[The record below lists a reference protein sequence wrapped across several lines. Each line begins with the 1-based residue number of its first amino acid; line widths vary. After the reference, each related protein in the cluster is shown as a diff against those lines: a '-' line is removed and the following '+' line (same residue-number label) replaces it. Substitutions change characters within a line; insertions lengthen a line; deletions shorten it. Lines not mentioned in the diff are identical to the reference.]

1 MSKPKSPGTCGYC
14 GRVLGRSGM
23 TRHLT
28 SCPRRAERLADAARS
43 AKKAEGRFLHFE
55 VRDAWSG
62 EYWLHLEMP
71 ESATLEALDI
81 YLRGIWLEC
90 CGHMSQFSIGGPWG
104 GREVGMDQRVGRAFG
119 AVDELTHV
127 YDFGTESVSRVRL
140 VGERWGA
147 GTTKRPVALMARND
161 PLDFR
166 CMECDAAATSLC
178 MECVYDDQS
187 GMLCGAHA
195 ENHRHDDD
203 EEELMPVVNSPRMG
217 VCGYTGPATPPY

>member
-1 MSKPKSPGTCGYC
+1 MSQPKSPGTCGYC

-28 SCPRRAERLADAARS
+28 SCPQRAEALADAARS
-43 AKKAEGRFLHFE
+43 AKKAEGRFLQFE

-62 EYWLHLEMP
+62 EYWLHLEMA
-71 ESATLEALDI
+71 ESATLEALDT

-90 CGHMSQFSIGGPWG
+90 CGHMSKFSIGRPWG
-104 GREVGMDQRVGRAFG
+104 GREVGMEQRVGRAFR

-187 GMLCGAHA
+187 GMLCGAHVKK
-195 ENHRHDDD
+195 HRHD
-203 EEELMPVVNSPRMG
+203 EELMPVVNSPRMG
-217 VCGYTGPATPPY
+217 LCGYTGPATPPY

>member
-1 MSKPKSPGTCGYC
+1 
-14 GRVLGRSGM
+14 M

-28 SCPRRAERLADAARS
+28 ACPRKAELLADATRS
-43 AKKAEGRFLHFE
+43 ARRAEGRFFHLE

-62 EYWLHLEMP
+62 GYWLHLEMP
-71 ESATLEALDI
+71 ESATLEALDT

-104 GREVGMDQRVGRAFG
+104 GREVGMNQRVGRAFG
-119 AVDELTHV
+119 AVEEFTHV

-166 CMECDAAATSLC
+166 CMECDAPAASLC

-187 GMLCGAHA
+187 GMLCGTHA
-195 ENHRHDDD
+195 KKHRHDDA
-203 EEELMPVVNSPRMG
+203 LMPVVNSPRMG
-217 VCGYTGPATPPY
+217 LCGYTGPATPPY